1 MLKEDEKTPF
11 QREAERLRIRHKRE
25 HPEYKYQPRR
35 RRPQKGEAGCKED
48 SVPPSTSNTTVTNSK
63 HCLVLY
69 AVKLDFKNCQDKYQ
83 LGFKNQITNDQFDQI
98 SFKVK

>member
-69 AVKLDFKNCQDKYQ
+69 SKGQEILRLVFLLKLAC
-83 LGFKNQITNDQFDQI
+83 ND
-98 SFKVK
+98 